1 MENTKQKKEFKDI
14 FQNSLRLN
22 ARSMSVK
29 TILSDRN
36 LRRIDYSPY
45 YQRNY
50 VWDNSKQTFFI
61 ESVILGTEIPP
72 LILFKSGNKIEVIDG
87 RQRFETLKKFK
98 ENNISLR
105 IKGLMEL
112 QILKN
117 KSFNKLTDDI
127 KDVFLDSNIRVFEFE
142 IINQP
147 DLSQETIDKI
157 KKEIFRRYN
166 TGITPLNREELD
178 NAKYDEDDF
187 SDLFKEKLSIDYKFL
202 SRFNKCFFPKEKVL
216 DKGKNDGLITKNV
229 DFIRRYRI
237 LNSFPISTYAAGNRT
252 EIIDLLYDF
261 AKNDVCEED
270 EFEKFFD
277 ILNQVLNIYDELSKA
292 PKLNNK
298 LIYECIL
305 WAITILDQE
314 SIDVEIDLN
323 DLQIHLLNQ
332 IDNYSEDSYHHYG
345 NIIARFSDIASFFSK
360 VSNCNYSKYI
370 RNDKFKGKIS
380 ELRQTEVDAAKSIEE
395 LSNLRL
401 NKPNPISTP
410 IDEIKHDLKTNRY
423 LVRPSY
429 QRQEKI
435 NIQKASSIIE
445 SIILGINLPPIFLFK
460 KLNNV
465 KEVVDGQQR
474 LLAIIG
480 FLGEQYYNEDGE
492 LKYSKNNNFKLT
504 GLKILTDLEGSNYS
518 ALSDFQKDK
527 ILDFVIDLIIIEE
540 SVNDKFNPIDL
551 FIRLNYKPYPIKSN
565 SFEMWNSI
573 VNCEIT
579 KKIKDICKDEEKN
592 NWFFLRETKEG
603 QPDRMLN
610 EEMITILSF
619 ICYANASS
627 LKVDDVI
634 GFFPRQDRITCRL
647 KNKTALS
654 EFLTNEIDT
663 NEKSKLRYLESIDRT
678 EELITKFGE
687 LFGDT
692 PSKEALNKV
701 LNVKISKTFRR
712 SLQDF
717 YVIWLIIV
725 KISNNDF
732 DKLSDNILKDIITI
746 LSFLKNAS
754 DNNVDES
761 YYKEFN
767 KKLTE
772 LIDKYDNQ
780 TKQAFESCE
789 PIIGS
794 SGNRVGEFTH

>member
-1 MENTKQKKEFKDI
+1 MENTKQNTQFKNI

-29 TILSDRN
+29 TILSERN

-98 ENNISLR
+98 ENSITLR

-112 QILKN
+112 QVLKN
-117 KSFNKLTDDI
+117 TSFNKLTTDL

-187 SDLFKEKLSIDYKFL
+187 SELFKEKLRSDLEFL
-202 SRFNKCFFPKEKVL
+202 TNFNKCFFPKEQVQEK
-216 DKGKNDGLITKNV
+216 DKNDGLITKNV

-261 AKNDVCEED
+261 AKNDLSEID
-270 EFEKFFD
+270 EFLKFYQ
-277 ILNQVLNIYDELSKA
+277 ILKRVLIIYSKLSKNS
-292 PKLNNK
+292 KLNNK

-305 WAITILDQE
+305 WGITILDQE
-314 SIDVEIDLN
+314 NIVINLDLN
-323 DLQIHLLNQ
+323 ALQNHLEKN
-332 IDNYSEDSYHHYG
+332 IGKYSEDSSHHYG
-345 NIIARFSDIASFFSK
+345 NIIARFSDMASFFSK
-360 VSNCNYSKYI
+360 VTKYNFTKYI
-370 RNDKFKGKIS
+370 RDDKFKGKIS

-395 LSNLRL
+395 LSNLRM

-410 IDEIKHDLKTNRY
+410 IDEIKHDLKTNKY

-460 KLNNV
+460 RLTNV

-492 LKYSKNNNFKLT
+492 LKYSRNNNFQLT
-504 GLKILTDLEGSNYS
+504 GLKILTELEGSNYS
-518 ALSDFQKDK
+518 SLTDFHKDK

-540 SVNDKFNPIDL
+540 SVNEKFNPIDL

-579 KKIKDICKDEEKN
+579 GKVKSICKDEEKN

-610 EEMITILSF
+610 EEMIVILSY
-619 ICYANASS
+619 ICYAYETG
-627 LKVDDVI
+627 LKIEDVI

-654 EFLTNEIDT
+654 DFLTTEIDN
-663 NEKSKLRYLESIDRT
+663 NEKSKLRYLRAIDRT
-678 EELITKFGE
+678 GELITKFGE
-687 LFGDT
+687 LFKES
-692 PSKEALNKV
+692 PSKESLNKV
-701 LNVKISKTFRR
+701 LNVKRNKTFRR

-717 YVIWLIIV
+717 YVIWLIIAD
-725 KISNNDF
+725 ISNIDF
-732 DKLSDNILKDIITI
+732 KNSSDDILNDIITI
-746 LSFLKNAS
+746 LSLLKNAS
-754 DNNVDES
+754 DKTVDEL
-761 YYKEFN
+761 YFKEFN
-767 KKLTE
+767 VKLTE
-772 LIDKYDNQ
+772 LIDKYD
-780 TKQAFESCE
+780 KK
-789 PIIGS
+789 
-794 SGNRVGEFTH
+794 